1 MKIAFVFPGQ
11 GSQSVGM
18 LDAWSESVVVQQAI
32 DQASQAL
39 GQDLAQLMAQGPA
52 DALNLTT
59 NTQPVMLASAVAM
72 YQAWI
77 QAGGPVPAVMA
88 GHSLGEYSALT
99 AAGALSLEQAVPLVR
114 VRADAM
120 QAAVPL
126 GVGTMAAI
134 LGLDDDQV
142 RDVCARAAEGQQ
154 VQAVNYN
161 APAQV
166 VIAGHVE
173 AVDRACALAKEAG
186 AKRALVL
193 PVSAPFHSSLLEP
206 AAAVLAQALAS
217 VQVQTPA
224 ISVINNVDVAA
235 PTDPEQIKDALVR
248 QAWHPVRWVET
259 IQAMKAQG
267 VTHVVECGPGKVLT
281 GLIKRIDR
289 DLVALSIS
297 DPASLQTTL
306 EALEG
311 A

>member
-217 VQVQTPA
+217 VHVQTPV

-281 GLIKRIDR
+281 GFDQ
-289 DLVALSIS
+289 AY
-297 DPASLQTTL
+297 
-306 EALEG
+306 
-311 A
+311 